1 MSDNHIIRMKKKMP
15 LQVTSELINKY
26 IHYKKIPESLLNIIE
41 LINISLFKYIS
52 QEKINEKLAK
62 VKLMYINNLIT
73 DILYN
78 NTEIKNPPKNPSAK
92 TRKAKYHLTTLD
104 DNNNNNNNLNSE
116 ILNEI
121 KMNNLIKFRLKKK
134 LKCEHDKFVV
144 KEMEYLQR
152 ILELQSQVNTYEKSL
167 NIINNEN
174 ISQIP
179 NFEIIRN
186 NSAKSLTVKNKQNLR
201 SFQRKNIGNSI
212 SNSNNNTDRRQIKIV
227 QSFTNSYGNSNA
239 KNNRGENQK
248 FNKENSVS
256 SIDSYIHSN
265 INRNKNSADSYN
277 KNRQFE
283 YKYQIGKGYFRN
295 KFYKLKKDIKEQN
308 NYLQKVRDIL
318 SEIK

>member
-41 LINISLFKYIS
+41 LINISLFNYIS

-78 NTEIKNPPKNPSAK
+78 NIEIKNPLKNASAK

-104 DNNNNNNNLNSE
+104 DNNNSNLNSD
-116 ILNEI
+116 LFNDI
-121 KMNNLIKFRLKKK
+121 KINNLIKFRLKKK
-134 LKCEHDKFVV
+134 LKNEHDKFVV

-239 KNNRGENQK
+239 KNSRGENQK

-265 INRNKNSADSYN
+265 INRNKN
-277 KNRQFE
+277 R
-283 YKYQIGKGYFRN
+283 KGYFRN

>member
-1 MSDNHIIRMKKKMP
+1 MSDNHIIRMKKKIP

-78 NTEIKNPPKNPSAK
+78 NIEIKNPLKNASAK
-92 TRKAKYHLTTLD
+92 KRKAKYHLTTLD
-104 DNNNNNNNLNSE
+104 DNNNSNLNSD
-116 ILNEI
+116 LFNDI
-121 KMNNLIKFRLKKK
+121 KINNLIKFRLKKK
-134 LKCEHDKFVV
+134 LKNEHDKFVV

-239 KNNRGENQK
+239 KNSRGENQK

-265 INRNKNSADSYN
+265 INRNKNSDDSYN

>member
-1 MSDNHIIRMKKKMP
+1 MP

-78 NTEIKNPPKNPSAK
+78 NIEIKNPLKNASAK
-92 TRKAKYHLTTLD
+92 KRKAKYHLTTLD
-104 DNNNNNNNLNSE
+104 DNNNSNLNSD
-116 ILNEI
+116 LFNDI
-121 KMNNLIKFRLKKK
+121 KINNLIKFRLKKK
-134 LKCEHDKFVV
+134 LKNEHDKFVV

-239 KNNRGENQK
+239 KNSRGENQK

-265 INRNKNSADSYN
+265 INRNKNSDDSYN

>member
-1 MSDNHIIRMKKKMP
+1 MNDNQIIQNNKKMP
-15 LQVTSELINKY
+15 LQIISELINKY

-41 LINISLFKYIS
+41 LINISLFKYIT

-78 NTEIKNPPKNPSAK
+78 NIEIKNPLKNSSAK
-92 TRKAKYHLTTLD
+92 ARKAKYHLTTL
-104 DNNNNNNNLNSE
+104 NNNNNNNLNSH
-116 ILNEI
+116 ILNDI

-134 LKCEHDKFVV
+134 LKNEHDKFVV

-174 ISQIP
+174 INQIP

-239 KNNRGENQK
+239 KNSRGENQK

-265 INRNKNSADSYN
+265 INRNKNSDDSYN

>member
-78 NTEIKNPPKNPSAK
+78 NIEIKNPLKNASAK
-92 TRKAKYHLTTLD
+92 KRKAKYHLTTLN
-104 DNNNNNNNLNSE
+104 DNNNSNLNSDL
-116 ILNEI
+116 LNDI
-121 KMNNLIKFRLKKK
+121 KINNLIKFRLKKK
-134 LKCEHDKFVV
+134 LKNEHDKFVV

-174 ISQIP
+174 INQIP

-239 KNNRGENQK
+239 KNSRG
-248 FNKENSVS
+248 
-256 SIDSYIHSN
+256 D
-265 INRNKNSADSYN
+265 
-277 KNRQFE
+277 RQFE

-295 KFYKLKKDIKEQN
+295 KFYKLKKDIREQN
-308 NYLQKVRDIL
+308 NYLQKIRDIL